1 MSIAWHDTI
10 DSTNE
15 ELNRLA
21 GRGAPHA
28 SVVAAHNQTA
38 GRGRHG
44 RSWTSLPG
52 NLNASFLVRP
62 APLPRE
68 TPRLGFAAALAVA
81 ETVGRYLPDTVR
93 PRLKWP
99 NDVLLGGGKIAGIL
113 LERSDDWVV
122 IGIGVNLAEK
132 PSDLAY
138 PAAALASF
146 VSPPAP
152 ADFLPGLV
160 ASLEGWLGRLE
171 RDGFEPIFTAWSAFG
186 PVPGEALSVRIGE
199 DIVCGRFAGLGPE
212 GALRLETASG
222 LRTIHSGEV
231 LDPAPLAPEPP
242 KEIGG
247 PPGPEPTRYGDWQ
260 YKGRVSDF

>member
-1 MSIAWHDTI
+1 MNIAWHDTI

-15 ELNRLA
+15 ELIRLA
-21 GRGAPHA
+21 ERGAPHA
-28 SVVAAHNQTA
+28 SVVAARSQTA

-44 RSWTSLPG
+44 RGWTSLPG
-52 NLNASFLVRP
+52 NLNGSFLVRP
-62 APLPRE
+62 APPARK
-68 TPRLGFAAALAVA
+68 TPGLGFAAALSVA
-81 ETVGRYLPDTVR
+81 ETLARYLPEPLR

-99 NDVLLGGGKIAGIL
+99 NDVILAGGKIAGIL
-113 LERSDDWVV
+113 LERGDGWVV

-132 PSDLAY
+132 PSDLPY
-138 PAAALASF
+138 PAEALASF

-160 ASLEGWLGRLE
+160 ASLEGWLGRFD
-171 RDGFEPIFTAWSAFG
+171 RDGFEPIFTAWRELG
-186 PVPGEALSVRIGE
+186 PAPGEALRVRIGE
-199 DIVCGRFAGLGPE
+199 EIVSGRFAGLGPE
-212 GALRLETASG
+212 GALRLETSSG

-231 LDPAPLAPEPP
+231 FDPAPLPAEPP
-242 KEIGG
+242 KELGG

>member
-1 MSIAWHDTI
+1 MRIAWHDTI

-21 GRGAPHA
+21 ERGAPHA
-28 SVVAAHNQTA
+28 SVVAALSQTA

-62 APLPRE
+62 APPARE
-68 TPRLGFAAALAVA
+68 TPGLGFAAALSVA
-81 ETVGRYLPDTVR
+81 ETLGRYLPETLR

-99 NDVLLGGGKIAGIL
+99 NDVLLASGKIAGIL
-113 LERSDDWVV
+113 LERGAGWVV
-122 IGIGVNLAEK
+122 IGIGVNLALA
-132 PSDLAY
+132 PSDLPY
-138 PAAALASF
+138 PAETLASF
-146 VSPPAP
+146 VSPPTP
-152 ADFLPGLV
+152 ADFLAPLV
-160 ASLEGWLGRLE
+160 ASLEGWLDRLD
-171 RDGFEPIFTAWSAFG
+171 RDGFEPIFSVWREFG
-186 PVPGEALSVRIGE
+186 PAPGEALSVRIGE
-199 DIVCGRFAGLGPE
+199 EIVSGGFAGLGPE
-212 GALRLETASG
+212 GALRLETSSG
-222 LRTIHSGEV
+222 LRTIHSGEI
-231 LDPAPLAPEPP
+231 LEPASISSELP